1 LASTQNIVPV
11 QYVDVRACAGKTAT
25 LPVPSAHNGF
35 VHVVEGSV
43 LIGTERTLVGAGDVA
58 WLDYPE
64 VDSGEASLTIEAQT
78 DARFLV
84 VTGQPVREPVVAY
97 GPFVMCTTDEIR
109 QADADY
115 EAGRFGGPTPA
126 ALELQTQG

>member
-1 LASTQNIVPV
+1 
-11 QYVDVRACAGKTAT
+11 
-25 LPVPSAHNGF
+25 
-35 VHVVEGSV
+35 V
-43 LIGTERTLVGAGDVA
+43 LISTVRTPAVSGDVA

-64 VDSGEASLTIEAQT
+64 VDSGEASLTVEAQT

-84 VTGQPVREPVVAY
+84 VTGRPVREPVVAY

-109 QADADY
+109 EAYADY

-126 ALELQTQG
+126 ALHSG